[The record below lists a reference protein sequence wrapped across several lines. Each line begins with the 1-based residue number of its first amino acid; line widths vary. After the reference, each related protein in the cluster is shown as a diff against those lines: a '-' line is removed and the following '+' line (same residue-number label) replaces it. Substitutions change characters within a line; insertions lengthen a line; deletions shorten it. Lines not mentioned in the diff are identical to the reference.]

1 MWLKN
6 ACVIKKIPINNAA
19 AAGSDPNVAGFI
31 EKATQTLG
39 KKGRFVI
46 KLSGIPQENSV
57 LAEGKSERLCNHCIE
72 EFEKLLIRKGYMDHE
87 HVWETLQETDY
98 GEMDY
103 NSYGGGVE
111 HFVVT
116 LYRCRLCGALH
127 KECRGDFCG
136 DPEEYLEIFEAVK
149 DARAE
154 LDDLKEHPEEEGA
167 EESASCLKDF
177 VVHKEKKLDAWL

>member
-31 EKATQTLG
+31 
-39 KKGRFVI
+39 
-46 KLSGIPQENSV
+46 PQENSV

-72 EFEKLLIRKGYMDHE
+72 EFEKLLIKKGYLDHE
-87 HVWETLQETDY
+87 HVWEILQETDY

-136 DPEEYLEIFEAVK
+136 DPREYLEITDTDIAI
-149 DARAE
+149 AE
-154 LDDLKEHPEEEGA
+154 RSNRKGVYDLWETACCDRSMSGGM
-167 EESASCLKDF
+167 
-177 VVHKEKKLDAWL
+177 V

>member
-57 LAEGKSERLCNHCIE
+57 LAEGKSE
-72 EFEKLLIRKGYMDHE
+72 FEKLLIKKGYLDHE
-87 HVWETLQETDY
+87 HVWEILQETDY

-136 DPEEYLEIFEAVK
+136 DPREYLEITDTDIAI
-149 DARAE
+149 AE
-154 LDDLKEHPEEEGA
+154 RSNRKEVYDLWETACCDRSMSGGM
-167 EESASCLKDF
+167 
-177 VVHKEKKLDAWL
+177 V

>member
-1 MWLKN
+1 MWPKN

-19 AAGSDPNVAGFI
+19 AVGSDPDVAGVI
-31 EKATQTLG
+31 EKAAQTLG

-57 LAEGKSERLCNHCIE
+57 LAEGKSKGLCNRCIE
-72 EFEKLLIRKGYMDHE
+72 EFEKLLIKKGYMDHE
-87 HVWETLQETDY
+87 HVWEALQETAALETDY

-103 NSYGGGVE
+103 SSFGGGVE

-136 DPEEYLEIFEAVK
+136 DPQEYLEITDYDIVI
-149 DARAE
+149 AE
-154 LDDLKEHPEEEGA
+154 RSNKQGVYNL
-167 EESASCLKDF
+167 
-177 VVHKEKKLDAWL
+177 

>member
-1 MWLKN
+1 MR
-6 ACVIKKIPINNAA
+6 
-19 AAGSDPNVAGFI
+19 FI

-72 EFEKLLIRKGYMDHE
+72 EFEKLLIKKGYMDHE

-127 KECRGDFCG
+127 KECRGDSCG
-136 DPEEYLEIFEAVK
+136 DPEEYLEITDTDIAI
-149 DARAE
+149 AE
-154 LDDLKEHPEEEGA
+154 RSNRKGVYDL
-167 EESASCLKDF
+167 
-177 VVHKEKKLDAWL
+177 